1 MYIAEQIKRLR
12 SELPEGVNLLAI
24 SKYQPIESLQEA
36 YDAGQRMFGENHIQ
50 EMAAKA
56 AAMPK
61 DIAWHFTGHVQTNKI
76 KYMASFVSL
85 IHAVDSFRLLREIN
99 KHAAKH
105 NRVIDCLLQIH
116 IAQEDTKYG
125 LTVQECRELLAHEP
139 WRELENVRVVGLMAM
154 GSNTDDMEQVRGEF
168 RQMKQLFDELTDVLG
183 FCYERQ
189 QAGEDDEEFE
199 ALIAARTTARKE
211 KNWAEADRIRDE
223 LKAQGI
229 ILEDT
234 PQGVRWHRA

>member
-1 MYIAEQIKRLR
+1 MYIAEQITRLR
-12 SELPEGVNLLAI
+12 NELPEGVNLLAI
-24 SKYQPIESLQEA
+24 SKYQPIEALQEA

-50 EMAAKA
+50 EMASKA
-56 AAMPK
+56 AVLPK

-105 NRVIDCLLQIH
+105 ERVIDCLLQIH

-125 LTVQECRELLAHEP
+125 LTIDECRELLATEP
-139 WRELENVRVVGLMAM
+139 WRELANVRIVGLMAM

-168 RQMKQLFDELTDVLG
+168 RQMKRLFDELKDTYFADEPSFCQLSEGMTDD
-183 FCYERQ
+183 YPI
-189 QAGEDDEEFE
+189 AIEEGSTIVRIGSMIFG
-199 ALIAARTTARKE
+199 
-211 KNWAEADRIRDE
+211 DRVY
-223 LKAQGI
+223 
-229 ILEDT
+229 
-234 PQGVRWHRA
+234 P

>member
-1 MYIAEQIKRLR
+1 MYIAKQIKRLR

-24 SKYQPIESLQEA
+24 SKYQPIEALQEA

-56 AAMPK
+56 AALPK

-105 NRVIDCLLQIH
+105 DRIIDCLLQIH

-125 LTVQECRELLAHEP
+125 LTIDECRELLATEP
-139 WRELENVRVVGLMAM
+139 WRELTNVRIVGLMAM
-154 GSNTDDMEQVRGEF
+154 GSNTDDMELVRGEF
-168 RQMKQLFDELTDVLG
+168 RQMKQLFDELRDTYFADEPSFSQLSEGMTDD
-183 FCYERQ
+183 YPI
-189 QAGEDDEEFE
+189 AIEEGSTIVRIGSMIFG
-199 ALIAARTTARKE
+199 
-211 KNWAEADRIRDE
+211 DRVY
-223 LKAQGI
+223 K
-229 ILEDT
+229 
-234 PQGVRWHRA
+234 

>member
-12 SELPEGVNLLAI
+12 SELPDGVNLLAI

-56 AAMPK
+56 AALPK

-139 WRELENVRVVGLMAM
+139 WRELENVRIVGLMAM

-168 RQMKQLFDELTDVLG
+168 RQMKQLFDELKETYFAEESSFCQLSEGMTDD
-183 FCYERQ
+183 YPI
-189 QAGEDDEEFE
+189 AIEEGSTIVRIGSMIFG
-199 ALIAARTTARKE
+199 
-211 KNWAEADRIRDE
+211 DRVY
-223 LKAQGI
+223 L
-229 ILEDT
+229 
-234 PQGVRWHRA
+234 

>member
-12 SELPEGVNLLAI
+12 SELPEGINLLAI

-56 AAMPK
+56 AALPK

-125 LTVQECRELLAHEP
+125 LTVQECRELLVHEP
-139 WRELENVRVVGLMAM
+139 WRELENVRIVGLMAM

-168 RQMKQLFDELTDVLG
+168 RQMKQLFDELKETYFADEPSFCQLSEGMTDD
-183 FCYERQ
+183 YPI
-189 QAGEDDEEFE
+189 AIEEGSTIVRIGSMIFG
-199 ALIAARTTARKE
+199 
-211 KNWAEADRIRDE
+211 DRVY
-223 LKAQGI
+223 L
-229 ILEDT
+229 
-234 PQGVRWHRA
+234 

>member
-24 SKYQPIESLQEA
+24 SKYQPIEALQEA

-56 AAMPK
+56 AALPK

-105 NRVIDCLLQIH
+105 DRIIDCLLQIH

-125 LTVQECRELLAHEP
+125 LTIEECRELLATEP
-139 WRELENVRVVGLMAM
+139 WRELTNVRIVGLMAM
-154 GSNTDDMEQVRGEF
+154 GSNTDDMELVRGEF
-168 RQMKQLFDELTDVLG
+168 RQMKQLFDELRDTYFADEPSFSQLSEGMTDD
-183 FCYERQ
+183 YPI
-189 QAGEDDEEFE
+189 AIEEGSTIVRIGSMIFG
-199 ALIAARTTARKE
+199 
-211 KNWAEADRIRDE
+211 DRVY
-223 LKAQGI
+223 K
-229 ILEDT
+229 
-234 PQGVRWHRA
+234 

>member
-1 MYIAEQIKRLR
+1 MYIAKQIKRLR

-24 SKYQPIESLQEA
+24 SKYQPIEALQEA

-56 AAMPK
+56 AALPK

-105 NRVIDCLLQIH
+105 DRIIDCLLQIH

-125 LTVQECRELLAHEP
+125 LTIEECRELLATEP
-139 WRELENVRVVGLMAM
+139 WRELTNVRIVGLMAM
-154 GSNTDDMEQVRGEF
+154 GSNTDDMELVRGEF
-168 RQMKQLFDELTDVLG
+168 RQMKQLFDELKDTYFAEEPSFSQLSEGMTDD
-183 FCYERQ
+183 YPI
-189 QAGEDDEEFE
+189 AIEEGSTIVRIGSMIFG
-199 ALIAARTTARKE
+199 
-211 KNWAEADRIRDE
+211 DRVY
-223 LKAQGI
+223 K
-229 ILEDT
+229 
-234 PQGVRWHRA
+234 

>member
-12 SELPEGVNLLAI
+12 SELPEGVSLLAI
-24 SKYQPIESLQEA
+24 SKYQPIEALQEA

-56 AAMPK
+56 AVLPK

-105 NRVIDCLLQIH
+105 DRIIDCLLQIH

-125 LTVQECRELLAHEP
+125 LTVEECRELLATEP
-139 WRELENVRVVGLMAM
+139 WRELTNVRIVGLMAM

-168 RQMKQLFDELTDVLG
+168 RQMKQLFDELKTTYFADDSSFCQLSEGMTDD
-183 FCYERQ
+183 YPI
-189 QAGEDDEEFE
+189 AIEEGSTIVRIGSMIFG
-199 ALIAARTTARKE
+199 
-211 KNWAEADRIRDE
+211 DR
-223 LKAQGI
+223 
-229 ILEDT
+229 
-234 PQGVRWHRA
+234 VYH